1 MTAIGTQA
9 GVGYVRL
16 RRAVLSRAVKPR
28 AVVRVTSGVLQKTQQ
43 RHSSHLRVAAV
54 GSAGA
59 TVRTNATVPRSATH
73 KAYPQTQEATR
84 SSHIAHG
91 YGGVYGRGPE
101 RGGGGGMVPVPDR
114 CVALLPYLVPL
125 LDGLRYSRF
134 FFQQFPSTIFLLQ
147 PLQPLAAAYYSIPFA
162 SLVSFF
168 AIYLGLAENKN
179 MSRFV
184 RFNAM
189 QAIIV
194 DVCMVLPGM
203 VEYGTA
209 LGVSQIRRHC
219 LQPLYSECNK

>member
-1 MTAIGTQA
+1 MCPGQLPTKRTPKHNKPPEAHTSRTAT
-9 GVGYVRL
+9 
-16 RRAVLSRAVKPR
+16 
-28 AVVRVTSGVLQKTQQ
+28 
-43 RHSSHLRVAAV
+43 AACTAAAP
-54 GSAGA
+54 SAA
-59 TVRTNATVPRSATH
+59 
-73 KAYPQTQEATR
+73 
-84 SSHIAHG
+84 
-91 YGGVYGRGPE
+91 
-101 RGGGGGMVPVPDR
+101 GGGGMVPVPDR

-209 LGVSQIRRHC
+209 LGVFQIRRHC